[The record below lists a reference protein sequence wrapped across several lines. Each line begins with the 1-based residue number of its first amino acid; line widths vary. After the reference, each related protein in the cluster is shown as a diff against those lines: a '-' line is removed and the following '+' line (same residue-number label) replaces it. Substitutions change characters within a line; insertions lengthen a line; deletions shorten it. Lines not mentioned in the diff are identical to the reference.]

1 MLIHILLKFSQS
13 ISYLEN
19 RIKINKRLI
28 KPEKEDEIDND
39 GYYDLVKVIEDYMK
53 IKRINKVF
61 FKLKLRKFRDINF
74 T

>member
-39 GYYDLVKVIEDYMK
+39 GYYDLVKVIEDYKK

-61 FKLKLRKFRDINF
+61 F
-74 T
+74 

>member
-13 ISYLEN
+13 TSYLES

-39 GYYDLVKVIEDYMK
+39 GYYDLVKVIEDYK
-53 IKRINKVF
+53 KFKRINKVF
-61 FKLKLRKFRDINF
+61 F
-74 T
+74 